1 MVNFYRRFLPHV
13 AATLFP
19 LTEALKGG
27 RSVALIWTPECES
40 AFNSAKNALATAA
53 ELSHP
58 VSGAP
63 LSLSTDAS
71 STHVGAALHQV
82 VGGVFQPLSFFSAKL
97 KEPETRYST
106 FDRELLAIF
115 SALRHF
121 RFTVEGRPVTVYT
134 DHLPLIT
141 ALGRVRPPWSQ
152 RQQRQLSY
160 ISEFDVTLTHV
171 PGKSN
176 VTADAL
182 SRPPATSAL
191 INQVNT
197 ATSLPS
203 PSPLVDFAEMAEAQ
217 STCPSIPAMLESGTL
232 VVKQFDLPGCQVL
245 CDVSRS
251 SPRPLV
257 PDKFR
262 MKVFLAVHNLAHVG
276 TRATRRLIG
285 SRFVWSGMNKDI
297 GLWCRQC
304 VACQRAKVHRHASTP
319 ISVIPVPELP
329 FSSINIDLVGPLPL
343 SGGQRYL
350 LTIIDRTTRWVEALP
365 LPDASAVT
373 CAAAFVT
380 GWVARHGVPAE
391 LHSDRGANFCSS
403 FWRAFCDV
411 LGVKHSTTT
420 SYHPESNGMIER
432 VHRRLK
438 DALRARQVGAGWLAH
453 LPWVLLGIRTAPREI
468 SGTSA
473 AQAVFGSSLFLPAD
487 FVTREGFG
495 ERVVRRL
502 AGEPAEQPVHNRKSS
517 PSLLQELERA
527 AHVFVRTDKVVPPLE
542 PRYTGPFRV
551 ISRFPNYFVID
562 FGTKTDEIN
571 LSRLKPAFVALD
583 EPLAVAPRRG
593 RPRKNIN

>member
-1 MVNFYRRFLPHV
+1 MN
-13 AATLFP
+13 
-19 LTEALKGG
+19 
-27 RSVALIWTPECES
+27 WTSECEL
-40 AFNSAKNALATAA
+40 AFNSAKDSLAAAA

-82 VGGVFQPLSFFSAKL
+82 VNGVFQPLAFFSAKL
-97 KEPETRYST
+97 KEPETRYSA

-121 RFTVEGRPVTVYT
+121 RFTVEGLPVTVYT

-141 ALGRVRPPWSQ
+141 ALSRVRPPWSQ

-160 ISEFDVTLTHV
+160 ISEFDATLTHV
-171 PGKSN
+171 PGKAN
-176 VTADAL
+176 VAADAL
-182 SRPPATSAL
+182 SRPSTTSAV
-191 INQVNT
+191 NKQVLSV
-197 ATSLPS
+197 TSLPA
-203 PSPLVDFAEMAEAQ
+203 PSPLVDFAEMAHAQ
-217 STCPSIPAMLESGTL
+217 TTCPSIPAMLESGTL

-245 CDVSRS
+245 CDVSGS

-257 PDKFR
+257 PDSFR
-262 MKVFLAVHNLAHVG
+262 RKVFLAVHNLAHAG

-285 SRFVWSGMNKDI
+285 SRFVWHSMNKDV

-329 FSSINIDLVGPLPL
+329 FSSINVDIVGPLPL
-343 SGGQRYL
+343 SMGQRYL
-350 LTIIDRTTRWVEALP
+350 LTVIDRTTRWVEALP

-373 CAAAFVT
+373 CATAFIT
-380 GWVARHGVPAE
+380 GWVARYGVPAE
-391 LHSDRGANFCSS
+391 LHSDRGTNFCSS

-438 DALRARQVGAGWLAH
+438 DALRARQVGADWLAH

-487 FVTREGFG
+487 FITRDGFG
-495 ERVVRRL
+495 DRVVRRL

-517 PSLLQELERA
+517 PSLLQELDRA

-551 ISRFPNYFVID
+551 ITRYPNYFVVD
-562 FGTKTDEIN
+562 FGTKKDEVN
-571 LSRLKPAFVALD
+571 VSRLKPAFVSLD

-593 RPRKNIN
+593 RPRKT